1 MWILGNARREISAFY
16 GVAIALIATSSVW
29 SKHSSQVFLALLIT
43 VGIDTSHVYATAWR
57 SWFDKR
63 ELARAKF
70 LHFGVP
76 LLTFLIVFLWCV
88 LGVPYLWSAVLY
100 LTVFHHIRQFY
111 GVHRWSVSLNHP
123 HGPLSTKELYA
134 FTILPFVGYHF
145 RDIKYQGF
153 FTPDDML
160 RFPNQTALYVVYAFL
175 ALSTVSFIV
184 KCFKQKISLAV
195 LSTIV
200 FPAFIN
206 IYCFLIADN
215 FLVSLLPVL
224 AVHGVTYFHLSAH
237 AQGRIHGSFWLN
249 RPRLALVLIIVVSVI
264 FGGLESWLTDSQL
277 DIINSEH
284 YHGNLLMA
292 FGIAFVTTP
301 AIYHYIADGFLW
313 KRTHPDFKKII
324 GDYSS
329 SK

>member
-16 GVAIALIATSSVW
+16 GIAIALIATSTIW
-29 SKHSSQVFLALLIT
+29 SKHSSQILLAVLIT

-57 SWFDKR
+57 SWFDKK

-70 LHFGVP
+70 LHLGVP
-76 LLTFLIVFLWCV
+76 LLILLIIFLWCA
-88 LGVPYLWSAVLY
+88 LGIPYLWSVVLY

-111 GVHRWSVSLNHP
+111 GVHRWSVSLNRP
-123 HGPLSTKELYA
+123 RGPLAATELYA
-134 FTILPFVGYHF
+134 FTVLPFIGYHF
-145 RDIKYQGF
+145 RAVDYQGF

-160 RFPNQTALYVVYAFL
+160 RFPNQYLLYGVYAL
-175 ALSTVSFIV
+175 LITSFISFAIKV
-184 KCFKQKISLAV
+184 FKQEISLPV

-249 RPRLALVLIIVVSVI
+249 HPRIALGLILIISVI
-264 FGGLESWLTDSQL
+264 FGALESWLTDAQI
-277 DIINSEH
+277 DVIDSE
-284 YHGNLLMA
+284 YYRGNLLMA
-292 FGIAFVTTP
+292 FGVAFVTTP

-313 KRTHPDFKKII
+313 KRTHPDFLKIV
-324 GDYSS
+324 GNYSN